1 MSNEGSS
8 YVLKLRIPKKIKVSE
23 RAEAP
28 DAPIEVPHVSMDR
41 EVFTQWLWDEFLSE
55 GLQGIHEG
63 TLLSQEAADKGLET
77 ESWTLDAAEAPRE
90 RDWVA
95 DQSENDAELYFET
108 LAGAEKA
115 AARLRSMT
123 DAGVGEIAEQK
134 QEDWDAQW
142 KASFLG
148 SENGVPVPPFWRI
161 LPPWVEPTKVLNAGE
176 RALKINPGAGFG
188 TGTHE
193 TTQLCLQAIGEASQL
208 KSLAGA
214 KVLDFGSGSGIL
226 AIGAGLLGAEVDAVE
241 IDPLAIDNALEN
253 AKLNGVESRL
263 NYSRAMAS
271 DVKPYRLVI
280 ANILRP
286 VLLEFSERLV
296 ARIDSAPGSGLIL
309 SGLIESDVKEV
320 RERFSALLGGLEPQ
334 VRELNEWRALIWKK

>member
-1 MSNEGSS
+1 MSNDASS
-8 YVLKLRIPKKIKVSE
+8 YVLKLRISKKVKVSE
-23 RAEAP
+23 SATP
-28 DAPIEVPHVSMDR
+28 SVMDR
-41 EVFTQWLWDEFLSE
+41 ELFTQWLWDEFLPM

-108 LAGAEKA
+108 LEGAQKAAEK
-115 AARLRSMT
+115 LRSMT
-123 DAGVGEIAEQK
+123 DAGVGEILEQK

-142 KASFLG
+142 KASFLNAG
-148 SENGVPVPPFWRI
+148 EGVSIPPFWRI
-161 LPPWVEPTKVLNAGE
+161 LPPWVEPAKVLKAGE

-193 TTQLCLQAIGEASQL
+193 TTQLCLQAIGEISQL
-208 KSLAGA
+208 KSLSGEP
-214 KVLDFGSGSGIL
+214 VLDFGSGSGIL
-226 AIGAGLLGAEVDAVE
+226 AIGAGLLGAQVDAVE
-241 IDPLAIDNALEN
+241 IDPLAIDNAVEN
-253 AKLNGVESRL
+253 AKLNSVESRL
-263 NYSRAMAS
+263 HYTRVMATE
-271 DVKPYRLVI
+271 VRPYRLVI

-286 VLLEFSERLV
+286 VLLEFSQHLV
-296 ARIDSAPGSGLIL
+296 ARMAEKGSALVL
-309 SGLIESDVKEV
+309 SGLIETDVKEV

-334 VRELNEWRALIWKK
+334 VRELNEWRALIWIK

>member
-1 MSNEGSS
+1 MSDNGSS
-8 YVLKLRIPKKIKVSE
+8 YVLKLRIAKKVKVSE
-23 RAEAP
+23 SATP
-28 DAPIEVPHVSMDR
+28 SAPIEAPAVMMDR
-41 EVFTQWLWDEFLSE
+41 ELFTQWLWDEFLPV
-55 GLQGIHEG
+55 GLLGIHEG

-95 DQSENDAELYFET
+95 DQAENDAELYFET
-108 LAGAEKA
+108 LEGAQKAAEK
-115 AARLRSMT
+115 LRAIT
-123 DAGVGEIAEQK
+123 DAVVGEIVEQK

-142 KASFLG
+142 KASFLNAG
-148 SENGVPVPPFWRI
+148 EGVSIPPFWRI
-161 LPPWVEPTKVLNAGE
+161 LPPWVEPAKVLKPSE

-193 TTQLCLQAIGEASQL
+193 TTQLCLQAIGEVSQL
-208 KSLAGA
+208 RSLSGER
-214 KVLDFGSGSGIL
+214 VLDFGSGSGIL

-253 AKLNGVESRL
+253 ARLNGVELRL
-263 NYSRAMAS
+263 KYTRVMAS
-271 DVKPYRLVI
+271 EVRPYRLVI

-296 ARIDSAPGSGLIL
+296 ERMAASGSALIL

>member
-1 MSNEGSS
+1 MTGSS
-8 YVLKLRIPKKIKVSE
+8 YKLKLRIPKKVKVSE
-23 RAEAP
+23 SVTP
-28 DAPIEVPHVSMDR
+28 SVMDR
-41 EVFTQWLWDEFLSE
+41 ELFSQWLWDEFLPM

-63 TLLSQEAADKGLET
+63 TLLSQEAADQGLET

-95 DQSENDAELYFET
+95 DQAENEAELYFES
-108 LAGAEKA
+108 LEGAEKA
-115 AARLRSMT
+115 AERLRSMT
-123 DAGVGEIAEQK
+123 DAEVGEIIEQK

-148 SENGVPVPPFWRI
+148 AGNGVPVPPFWRI
-161 LPPWVEPTKVLNAGE
+161 LPPWVEPAKILAAGE

-208 KSLAGA
+208 RPLTGER
-214 KVLDFGSGSGIL
+214 VLDFGSGSGIL
-226 AIGAGLLGAEVDAVE
+226 AIGAALLGAEVDAVE
-241 IDPLAIDNALEN
+241 IDPLAIDNAIEN
-253 AKLNGVESRL
+253 GRL
-263 NYSRAMAS
+263 NQVEARLHYSRAMAS
-271 DVKPYRLVI
+271 PVQPYRIVI

-286 VLLEFSERLV
+286 VLLEFSEKLVERLGG
-296 ARIDSAPGSGLIL
+296 PGSTLIL
-309 SGLIESDVKEV
+309 SGLIESDVNEV
-320 RERFSALLGGLEPQ
+320 RARFSALLGGLEPQ